1 MVHANGVRHAYLAR
15 LQPVGILL
23 LAPLVIAASA
33 AILLALLGIF
43 VTWLLIVAFLL
54 AAIVA
59 LDLGRRSM
67 RRLAGPPVSPLRQRA
82 IGIPGR

>member
-1 MVHANGVRHAYLAR
+1 MVHAHGVRRAYLAR

-23 LAPLVIAASA
+23 LSPLIVAVSA
-33 AILLALLGIF
+33 AILLSLLGIF

-59 LDLGRRSM
+59 VDLSRRTM
-67 RRLAGPPVSPLRQRA
+67 RRLAPPVSPLQQRA
-82 IGIPGR
+82 VGIPGR